1 MFYFIENPSLFPH
14 IENLN
19 FLKDKFSKEE
29 IRNKFFFDHNKDY
42 PINDKNNNLLLV
54 IMRILS
60 GNLSIKYINNSEVVV
75 MIKTSNS
82 LSELF
87 LMDNSVHYEYES
99 EIADEDVEE
108 IAKEDLEKIQ
118 KDLTNFIEEFYK
130 NNQDLLEFEYDT
142 NKIFY
147 SNMLI
152 NLVNYYHQSYRESHF
167 ATFVFLYRMYE
178 FISFILPLVFIHY
191 SDDYSETYKQ
201 LKAIFDDNVGTE
213 LSFFKSFISKVYL
226 KRDQGLS
233 YDGLEDLEAYCYE
246 IQLGEDLDREFSNFW
261 NKFVSNQKKKN
272 QKLIEN
278 LLQKTVEDYNISSK
292 EDILKINVLDVHDL
306 FVELRNK
313 TCHYKINHSD
323 SMNFNNCTFD
333 ELFEK
338 LNPMFL
344 NWIARIL
351 NFVVLSSVNRRV
363 DLLQ

>member
-1 MFYFIENPSLFPH
+1 MFYFIENPSLYH
-14 IENLN
+14 KIENLD
-19 FLKDKFSKEE
+19 FLKEEFSKEE
-29 IRNKFFFDHNKDY
+29 IRNKFFFTYDEDY
-42 PINDKNNNLLLV
+42 PVNDKANNLLLV

-60 GNLSIKYINNSEVVV
+60 GNLSIKYIRNPEDEII
-75 MIKTSNS
+75 IKTSNS
-82 LSELF
+82 LSKLF
-87 LMDNSVHYEYES
+87 LVDNSIHYEYEL
-99 EIADEDVEE
+99 ENTE
-108 IAKEDLEKIQ
+108 EDLEKIYE
-118 KDLTNFIEEFYK
+118 DLSDFVEEFYK
-130 NNQDLLEFEYDT
+130 NNQDLLGAEYDT
-142 NKIFY
+142 NKVFY

-152 NLVNYYHQSYRESHF
+152 NLVNYYYQSYRESHF
-167 ATFVFLYRMYE
+167 AAFVFLYRMYE
-178 FISFILPLVFIHY
+178 FISFILPLVFTHY

-226 KRDQGLS
+226 KRDQSLS
-233 YDGLEDLEAYCYE
+233 CDGLEDLEAYCYE
-246 IQLGEDLDREFSNFW
+246 IQLGEDLDKEFSIFW
-261 NKFVSNQKKKN
+261 NKFVNNQKKKN
-272 QKLIEN
+272 QKLIKS
-278 LLQKTVEDYNISSK
+278 LLSKTVDESYNISSK

-344 NWIARIL
+344 NWVARIL

-363 DLLQ
+363 DLL

>member
-1 MFYFIENPSLFPH
+1 MFYFVENPSLFQK

-19 FLKDKFSKEE
+19 FLKEEFSKEK
-29 IRNKFFFDHNKDY
+29 IRNKFFFAHDKEY
-42 PINDKNNNLLLV
+42 LVNDKTNNLLLV

-60 GNLSIKYINNSEVVV
+60 GNLSIKYKKSSEEEVI
-75 MIKTSNS
+75 IKTSNS
-82 LSELF
+82 LSKLF
-87 LMDNSVHYEYES
+87 LMDNSVHYE
-99 EIADEDVEE
+99 DELENVE
-108 IAKEDLEKIQ
+108 EDLEKIQ
-118 KDLTNFIEEFYK
+118 EDLSDFIEEFYK
-130 NNQDLLEFEYDT
+130 NNQDLLELEYDT

-167 ATFVFLYRMYE
+167 AAFVFLYRMYE
-178 FISFILPLVFIHY
+178 FISFILPLVFTHY

-226 KRDQGLS
+226 KKDQSLS
-233 YDGLEDLEAYCYE
+233 CDELGDLEAYCYE
-246 IQLGEDLDREFSNFW
+246 IQLGTDLDQEFSTFW
-261 NKFVSNQKKKN
+261 NNFISSQKKKN
-272 QKLIEN
+272 QKVIRY
-278 LLQKTVEDYNISSK
+278 LLPRNVDDVFEISSK
-292 EDILKINVLDVHDL
+292 EKDVLKINVLDVHDL

-313 TCHYKINHSD
+313 TCHYKINHND
-323 SMNFNNCTFD
+323 SMNFKNCTFD

-344 NWIARIL
+344 NWVARIL

-363 DLLQ
+363 DLF